1 MTGVEGV
8 RDYVWVSETLSTGGQ
23 PTVEQLRS
31 LAGEGFV
38 AVVNLGLLDP
48 TYCLD
53 DEAGLVASLGME
65 YEHIPVVF
73 GDPREDQLLEFAAL
87 MDRLAGRKT
96 FVHCA
101 ANKRVS
107 CFVALYKESREGWP
121 AERADAFVRRIWQP
135 DAVWSAFLARIRR
148 DRSLGTAGHTS
159 RAAGG

>member
-1 MTGVEGV
+1 MTDVEGI
-8 RDYVWVSETLSTGGQ
+8 RDYVRVSEMLSTGGQ

-48 TYCLD
+48 AYCLA
-53 DEAGLVASLGME
+53 DEAGLVASLAME
-65 YEHIPVVF
+65 YYPIPVKF
-73 GDPREDQLLEFAAL
+73 DDPRYEHFLAFAAV

-107 CFVALYKESREGWP
+107 CFVALYKESREGWS
-121 AERADAFVRRIWQP
+121 AERGDVFVRRVWEP
-135 DAVWSAFLARIRR
+135 DTVWSTFVAHARR

-159 RAAGG
+159 PAAGG